1 MLSIPKCKVFSLV
14 AEALT
19 GLIYHR
25 SSGEN
30 SKFLP
35 SFLYVAFEDGEE
47 EDSDVDFEAKRRS
60 TRVKRRFAL
69 PYSWP
74 NINSIIA

>member
-1 MLSIPKCKVFSLV
+1 MV

-30 SKFLP
+30 FSSLIDNFYIVCLRLQ
-35 SFLYVAFEDGEE
+35 SCYFWILVFDY
-47 EDSDVDFEAKRRS
+47 
-60 TRVKRRFAL
+60 
-69 PYSWP
+69 
-74 NINSIIA
+74 